1 MGRHAAE
8 RPSLVARTFP
18 KTHSFL
24 AAKHASLLPRVG
36 ARVVRAGWGF
46 LAVSAL
52 SLVSVVDPYSGTLAS
67 AATFSMYDPSSKD
80 PDQSYGLA
88 STQTISFARGGF
100 NIVTKGDVQ
109 PLFVENAE
117 LPSPGTSKEYA
128 LKTILDMGWE
138 SDQYSCLVILWERE
152 SNWRVNAKNKSSGA
166 YGIPQSLPGSKMA
179 SEGADWMTNPKT
191 QINWGLKYIKG
202 RYGAPCGALAHSN
215 KFNWY

>member
-24 AAKHASLLPRVG
+24 AAKQSSLLPRVG

-67 AATFSMYDPSSKD
+67 AATFSIYDPSSKD

>member
-8 RPSLVARTFP
+8 QPSLVARTFP
-18 KTHSFL
+18 KLHSFW
-24 AAKHASLLPRVG
+24 ADKHSSLLPHLG
-36 ARVVRAGWGF
+36 ARAVRAGWGF

-67 AATFSMYDPSSKD
+67 AATMSMYDPSSKD

-128 LKTILDMGWE
+128 LKTILDMGWK
-138 SDQYSCLVILWERE
+138 SDQYSCIVILWERE
-152 SNWRVNAKNKSSGA
+152 SN
-166 YGIPQSLPGSKMA
+166 
-179 SEGADWMTNPKT
+179 
-191 QINWGLKYIKG
+191 
-202 RYGAPCGALAHSN
+202 
-215 KFNWY
+215 

>member
-1 MGRHAAE
+1 MGRHAVE

-18 KTHSFL
+18 KLHSFW
-24 AAKHASLLPRVG
+24 ADHQSSVLPHLG
-36 ARVVRAGWGF
+36 TKSVRAGWGF
-46 LAVSAL
+46 LAVAAL
-52 SLVSVVDPYSGTLAS
+52 SLVSVVDPYSGTMAS
-67 AATFSMYDPSSKD
+67 AATMSTYDPSSKD

-88 STQTISFARGGF
+88 STQTISFARDGF
-100 NIVTKGDVQ
+100 NIITKGDIE
-109 PLFVENAE
+109 PLFVSNAD

-128 LKTILDMGWE
+128 LKTILEMGWE

-166 YGIPQSLPGSKMA
+166 YGIPQSLPGTKMA
-179 SEGADWMTNPKT
+179 SEGADWLTNPKT

-202 RYGAPCGALAHSN
+202 RYGSACGALAHSN

>member
-18 KTHSFL
+18 KMHTFV
-24 AAKHASLLPRVG
+24 ADKHNSLLQRLG
-36 ARVVRAGWGF
+36 ARVIRAGWGF

-67 AATFSMYDPSSKD
+67 AATMSMYDPSSKD

-109 PLFVENAE
+109 PLFVENAD

-179 SEGADWMTNPKT
+179 SEGADWMTNPQT

>member
-1 MGRHAAE
+1 MHTF
-8 RPSLVARTFP
+8 VAD
-18 KTHSFL
+18 
-24 AAKHASLLPRVG
+24 KHNRLMPHLG

-67 AATFSMYDPSSKD
+67 AATMSIYDPSSKD

-109 PLFVENAE
+109 PLFVENAD

-179 SEGADWMTNPKT
+179 SEGADWMTNPQT

>member
-24 AAKHASLLPRVG
+24 AAKQSSLLPRVG

>member
-1 MGRHAAE
+1 LHAE
-8 RPSLVARTFP
+8 LESRQ
-18 KTHSFL
+18 
-24 AAKHASLLPRVG
+24 ASLLPRLAKKT
-36 ARVVRAGWGF
+36 ARTIWGF
-46 LAVSAL
+46 WAVAAL
-52 SLVSVVDPYSGTLAS
+52 SLVSVVDPYSGTIAS
-67 AATFSMYDPSSKD
+67 AATMTMYDPSSDD

-100 NIVTKGDVQ
+100 NIVTKGDVK

-117 LPSPGTSKEYA
+117 LPSPGSSKEYA
-128 LKTILDMGWE
+128 LKTLLEMGWE

-191 QINWGLKYIKG
+191 QINWGLKYIDG
-202 RYGAPCGALAHSN
+202 RYGSACGALAHSN

>member
-18 KTHSFL
+18 KMHTFV
-24 AAKHASLLPRVG
+24 ADKHNRLMPHLG

-67 AATFSMYDPSSKD
+67 AATMSIYDPSSKD

-109 PLFVENAE
+109 PLFVENAD

-179 SEGADWMTNPKT
+179 SEGADWMTNPQT

>member
-1 MGRHAAE
+1 MHTF
-8 RPSLVARTFP
+8 VAD
-18 KTHSFL
+18 
-24 AAKHASLLPRVG
+24 KHNRLMPHLG

-67 AATFSMYDPSSKD
+67 AATMSIYDPSSKN

-109 PLFVENAE
+109 PLFVENAD

-179 SEGADWMTNPKT
+179 SEGADWMTNPQT

>member
-18 KTHSFL
+18 KMHTFV
-24 AAKHASLLPRVG
+24 ADKHGRLMPHLG
-36 ARVVRAGWGF
+36 ARVIRAGWGF

-67 AATFSMYDPSSKD
+67 AATMSMYDPSSKD

-109 PLFVENAE
+109 PLFVENAD

-179 SEGADWMTNPKT
+179 SEGADWMTNPQT

>member
-18 KTHSFL
+18 KMHTFV
-24 AAKHASLLPRVG
+24 ADKHNSLLQRLG
-36 ARVVRAGWGF
+36 ARVIRAGWGF

-67 AATFSMYDPSSKD
+67 AATMSMYDPSSKD

-109 PLFVENAE
+109 PLFVENAD

-138 SDQYSCLVILWERE
+138 SDQYSCIVILWERE

-179 SEGADWMTNPKT
+179 SEGADWMTNPQT

>member
-18 KTHSFL
+18 KMHTFL
-24 AAKHASLLPRVG
+24 VDKHNRLMPHLG

-67 AATFSMYDPSSKD
+67 AATMSIYDPSSKD

-109 PLFVENAE
+109 PLFVENAD

-179 SEGADWMTNPKT
+179 SEGADWMTNPQT